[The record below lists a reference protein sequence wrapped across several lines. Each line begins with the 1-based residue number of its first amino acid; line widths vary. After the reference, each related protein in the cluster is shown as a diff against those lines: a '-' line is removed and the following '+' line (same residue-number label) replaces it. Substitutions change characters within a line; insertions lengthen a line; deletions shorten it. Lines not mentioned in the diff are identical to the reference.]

1 MVYAAIDIG
10 TNTIDLLIAKVQGNS
25 LYQLKKEKQWVGI
38 GTDFY
43 PHCSIKEASIKRLL
57 SCLSNYQRCILE
69 FSVESVL
76 CFGTSALRD
85 ATNGKEACQ
94 LVKEELGMDIQII
107 SGTDEA
113 QIVYSGIRG
122 FENLPEDALIMD
134 IGGGST
140 EIIHI
145 KQGLIE
151 TTESLNIG
159 VTRLRAA
166 IGNIDQ
172 LLPQHIHQIER
183 IFEAEWKLGKFNI
196 PCLIGASGAFESFFF
211 LIKQKQ
217 IQDNSLAKCSFV
229 DLKKLLNQLIA
240 TKKLDREALIGIPE
254 ARKEYIHL
262 AALQVKWLIEKLK
275 INTVFITNNNLC
287 EGMIMQA
294 AYFGRL
300 D

>member
-1 MVYAAIDIG
+1 M
-10 TNTIDLLIAKVQGNS
+10 LFRS
-25 LYQLKKEKQWVGI
+25 
-38 GTDFY
+38 
-43 PHCSIKEASIKRLL
+43 
-57 SCLSNYQRCILE
+57 
-69 FSVESVL
+69 L

-85 ATNGKEACQ
+85 ATNGKEVCQ
-94 LVKEELGMDIQII
+94 LVKDELGLDIQII

-122 FENLPEDALIMD
+122 FENLPEEALIMD

-140 EIIHI
+140 EFIHI
-145 KQGLIE
+145 KHGLIE

-166 IGNIDQ
+166 IGNIDR
-172 LLPQHIHQIER
+172 LLPQHIHRIER
-183 IFEAEWKLGKFNI
+183 IFEAEWKLDKFNI
-196 PCLIGASGAFESFFF
+196 SCLIGASGAFESFFF
-211 LIKQKQ
+211 LINQKQ
-217 IQDNSLAKCSFV
+217 IQDNALAKCSLV
-229 DLKKLLNQLIA
+229 DLKKLLIQLIA
-240 TKKLDREALIGIPE
+240 TKKHDREALIGIPE

-287 EGMIMQA
+287 EGMIMHA
-294 AYFGRL
+294 AYCGRL